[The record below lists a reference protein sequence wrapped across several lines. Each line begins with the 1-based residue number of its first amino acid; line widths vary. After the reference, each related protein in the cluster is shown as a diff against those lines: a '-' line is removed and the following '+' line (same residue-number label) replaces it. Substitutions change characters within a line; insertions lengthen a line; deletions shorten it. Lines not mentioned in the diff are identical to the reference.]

1 MNSVNLIGR
10 LTENPEMR
18 QTQGGTAVT
27 NFSIAVPRD
36 YKDQNGENPTD
47 FIQVQAWRH
56 TAEFVCKYFV
66 KGARVGITGQIQT
79 SKYKDRDGNNRTSV
93 YVIASG
99 VDFADAKK
107 DSYGGAPSAPQY
119 EAPQAADAS
128 YSNFNEPADDDDLPF

>member
-18 QTQGGTAVT
+18 QTPGGTAVT

-36 YKDQNGENPTD
+36 YKDQNGEYPTD
-47 FIQVQAWRH
+47 FIQIQAWRH

-107 DSYGGAPSAPQY
+107 DTYGGQVSSPAEPSY
-119 EAPQAADAS
+119 EEVQQS
-128 YSNFNEPADDDDLPF
+128 FNDNDDDLPF

>member
-27 NFSIAVPRD
+27 NFSIAIPRD
-36 YKDQNGENPTD
+36 YKDQNGEYPTD
-47 FIQVQAWRH
+47 FIQIQAWRH

-107 DSYGGAPSAPQY
+107 DTYGGQVSSPAEPSY
-119 EAPQAADAS
+119 EEVQQS
-128 YSNFNEPADDDDLPF
+128 FNDNDDDLPF

>member
-36 YKDQNGENPTD
+36 YKDQNGEYPTD
-47 FIQVQAWRH
+47 FIQIQAWRH

-107 DSYGGAPSAPQY
+107 DTYGGQVSPPAEPSY
-119 EAPQAADAS
+119 EEVQQS
-128 YSNFNEPADDDDLPF
+128 FNDNDDDLPF

>member
-36 YKDQNGENPTD
+36 YKDQNGEYPTD
-47 FIQVQAWRH
+47 FIQIQAWRH

-107 DSYGGAPSAPQY
+107 DTYGGQVSSPAEPSY
-119 EAPQAADAS
+119 EEVQQS
-128 YSNFNEPADDDDLPF
+128 FNDNDDDLPF

>member
-18 QTQGGTAVT
+18 QTQSGTAVV
-27 NFSIAVPRD
+27 NFSIAVQRD
-36 YKDQNGENPTD
+36 YKDQNGEYPTD

-66 KGARVGITGQIQT
+66 KGARVGVTGQIQT
-79 SKYKDRDGNNRTSV
+79 SKYKDRDGNNRTAV
-93 YVIASG
+93 YVVASA

-107 DSYGGAPSAPQY
+107 DSY
-119 EAPQAADAS
+119 D
-128 YSNFNEPADDDDLPF
+128 EPPMDVAYGDDGDLPF

>member
-36 YKDQNGENPTD
+36 YKDQNGEYPTD
-47 FIQVQAWRH
+47 FIQIQAWRH

-66 KGARVGITGQIQT
+66 KGTRVGITGQIQT

-107 DSYGGAPSAPQY
+107 DTYGGQVSTPAEPSY
-119 EAPQAADAS
+119 EEVQQS
-128 YSNFNEPADDDDLPF
+128 FNDNDDDLPF

>member
-36 YKDQNGENPTD
+36 YKDQNGEYPTD
-47 FIQVQAWRH
+47 FIQIQAWRH

-107 DSYGGAPSAPQY
+107 DTYGGQVSTPAEPSY
-119 EAPQAADAS
+119 EEVQQS
-128 YSNFNEPADDDDLPF
+128 FNDNDDDLPF

>member
-18 QTQGGTAVT
+18 KTQGGTAVV
-27 NFSIAVPRD
+27 NFSIAVARD

-47 FIQVQAWRH
+47 FIQIQAWRH
-56 TAEFVCKYFV
+56 TAEFVCKYFI

-79 SKYKDRDGNNRTSV
+79 SKYKDKDGNNRTSV
-93 YVIASG
+93 YVVASG

-107 DSYGGAPSAPQY
+107 DSYGGAPLAPQY
-119 EAPQAADAS
+119 EAQQSADVS

>member
-1 MNSVNLIGR
+1 MNSINLIGR

-18 QTQGGTAVT
+18 QTQSGTAVT

-36 YKDQNGENPTD
+36 YKDQNGEYPTD
-47 FIQVQAWRH
+47 FIQIQAWRH

-66 KGARVGITGQIQT
+66 KGARVGVTGQIQT

-93 YVIASG
+93 YVVASA

-107 DSYGGAPSAPQY
+107 DSYGGQISGQNYDEPQSSMDVAY
-119 EAPQAADAS
+119 G
-128 YSNFNEPADDDDLPF
+128 DDGDLPF